1 MPTYEYQCHTCG
13 TRFDVLQSMSDDPIE
28 DCQDENC
35 DGTVKKLISA
45 GAGLIF
51 KGSGF
56 YITDYRDSSY
66 NEAAKKDQES
76 KTGNSEKIEC
86 SDNTKSNGNKPES
99 KKPESKKP
107 ESKKPESKKP
117 EPSTD

>member
-13 TRFDVLQSMSDDPIE
+13 TRFDVFQSMSDDPIE

-66 NEAAKKDQES
+66 SEAAKKDQEG
-76 KTGNSEKIEC
+76 KTGS
-86 SDNTKSNGNKPES
+86 SDKKEGSDSTKSNGNKSNGNKSEGKS
-99 KKPESKKP
+99 EGEKKT
-107 ESKKPESKKP
+107 ESKKP

>member
-13 TRFDVLQSMSDDPIE
+13 TRFDVFQSMSDDPIE

-66 NEAAKKDQES
+66 NEAAQKDQES
-76 KTGNSEKIEC
+76 KTGSSDKKEGSDKKES
-86 SDNTKSNGNKPES
+86 SDNTKSNGNKS
-99 KKPESKKP
+99 K
-107 ESKKPESKKP
+107 SKKP

>member
-13 TRFDVLQSMSDDPIE
+13 TRFDVFQSMSDDPIQ

-56 YITDYRDSSY
+56 YITDYRDSAY

-76 KTGNSEKIEC
+76 KTGNSDKKESKE
-86 SDNTKSNGNKPES
+86 SNDNTKSNDNKSER
-99 KKPESKKP
+99 KT
-107 ESKKPESKKP
+107 PESKKP